1 MRDGRGGV
9 GVLAEPGWPG
19 DKSHLLPL
27 GRGTQQRCCHLNRS
41 WRDERVARKDVSRPQ
56 AEGKHPPRQEASH
69 FEHLE
74 DCGLSMKGQEKEGR
88 GERRSSFT
96 PS

>member
-1 MRDGRGGV
+1 MARAGWGDWQSQDGPGTRVISSPWAGEPSRGV
-9 GVLAEPGWPG
+9 PPEPELERWGSGQEGREQTPG
-19 DKSHLLPL
+19 
-27 GRGTQQRCCHLNRS
+27 R
-41 WRDERVARKDVSRPQ
+41 
-56 AEGKHPPRQEASH
+56 GKHPPRQEAAH
-69 FEHLE
+69 FGHLE